1 VGQLVNR
8 LCDRFGVLE
17 AVPAYPTKRVIGAT
31 WAGNSTQPGA
41 GSGNPRGVS
50 DGFLWRDARGRGRNA
65 SQWTSRTQPETQFA
79 PAAPPRVVSRLIDD
93 DLLDSR
99 RRTVWRATVRWGTV
113 ALATVRRRTISTA
126 IGWTAGW
133 WTARVGIARVA
144 NEGVALRDVSIVGRI
159 ACELRRDGALHS
171 LAILLSGE
179 LPGVGWRATIDTDF
193 RTVRALMAPFA
204 AASTTA
210 TSTEQLGQ
218 TAAPSS
224 TSSAIAAITAAA
236 SAATAEELPE
246 IETLGECRA

>member
-1 VGQLVNR
+1 MRSVRRPGGGTRVSNEESHRSHLGR
-8 LCDRFGVLE
+8 KLDPT
-17 AVPAYPTKRVIGAT
+17 AV
-31 WAGNSTQPGA
+31 

-99 RRTVWRATVRWGTV
+99 RR
-113 ALATVRRRTISTA
+113 TVRRRTISTA